1 MYLHT
6 LTLRPD
12 DRAQLEAVR
21 DHDSRPYV
29 RERAAALVKIADGM
43 AAYAVARTGLLKPRK
58 PDTVYAWLR
67 AYEVGG
73 IDGLVMRP
81 RGHRGRFP

>member
-1 MYLHT
+1 MLLHT
-6 LTLRPD
+6 LTLGPD
-12 DRAQLEAVR
+12 ERTQVEALR
-21 DHDSRPYV
+21 DHDPRPYL

-67 AYEVGG
+67 AYELNG